1 MGKDLKIIKNT
12 VIEPVKQDEQKMND
26 CFEDIDKA
34 IIKKSIFKDDVY
46 NNIIVMESKSKK
58 NENKEIINEK
68 QIKEKKR
75 KINKLK
81 FLIIAMSKGHLQ
93 IKLF

>member
-58 NENKEIINEK
+58 NENKEVMNEK
-68 QIKEKKR
+68 
-75 KINKLK
+75 
-81 FLIIAMSKGHLQ
+81 
-93 IKLF
+93 

>member
-68 QIKEKKR
+68 
-75 KINKLK
+75 
-81 FLIIAMSKGHLQ
+81 
-93 IKLF
+93 